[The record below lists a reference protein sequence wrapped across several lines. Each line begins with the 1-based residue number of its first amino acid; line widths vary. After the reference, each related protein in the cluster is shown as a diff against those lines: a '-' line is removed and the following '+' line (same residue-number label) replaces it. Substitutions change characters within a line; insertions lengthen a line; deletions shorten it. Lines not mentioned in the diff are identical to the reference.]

1 MYVYIY
7 IYIYYIY
14 IYIYVYIYIYHKK
27 LRHKKFTYTAGIKIN
42 DKIKEIVKIITLI
55 NQSSMKEN
63 SLGCQCMVDV

>member
-1 MYVYIY
+1 MYTYIY
-7 IYIYYIY
+7 ILY

-42 DKIKEIVKIITLI
+42 DKIKEIVKIIMLI